1 MRTPCLAHSRRC
13 KTNVVTIGLDPH
25 PDSHTVA
32 ALDEN
37 GTTLASLTVSN
48 DTAGLA
54 RLHEFA
60 GSFPRY
66 RWAIEG
72 AANRFIL
79 PFVSALIAHGETI
92 HHIPPNLT
100 SQYRTRLGRKKN
112 DVVDASNAARALLA
126 NPELPVFHPGAGQRE
141 FQDLTRTQRRLS
153 EQLKANRMALQAL
166 DPGSSARSALTQ
178 VIHVLEEQ
186 LAELSEQ
193 MKKLVK
199 TLAPALLELLGVGPV
214 VASVILGEVGTIE
227 RFANEGQF
235 ASYCGAAPV
244 ERGSGKNSRMQLN
257 HGGNRRL
264 NWALHIIALT
274 RSRCDE
280 RTKTLLAKLKARGKT
295 QRASLRI
302 LKTYIARELF
312 RHLHQTVTPVLN
324 SGST

>member
-1 MRTPCLAHSRRC
+1 MI
-13 KTNVVTIGLDPH
+13 TIGLDPH

-37 GTTLASLTVSN
+37 GTTLKSLTVSN
-48 DTAGLA
+48 DAEGLA
-54 RLHEFA
+54 RLHQFA
-60 GSFPRY
+60 RSFPKR

-79 PFVSALIAHGETI
+79 PFVCELLERAGAV
-92 HHIPPNLT
+92 HHISPNLT
-100 SQYRTRLGRKKN
+100 SQYRARVGRKKN
-112 DVVDASNAARALLA
+112 DVVDASNAARALPA
-126 NPELPVFHPGAGQRE
+126 NPRLPVFRPSQYQRE
-141 FQDLTRTQRRLS
+141 FQDLTRTQRRPS

-166 DPGSSARSALTQ
+166 DTGSSARSALTL
-178 VIHVLEEQ
+178 VVRVLEEQ

-193 MKKLVK
+193 MKTMVK
-199 TLAPALLELLGVGPV
+199 TLEPTLLELLGVGPV
-214 VASVILGEVGTIE
+214 VASVILGEVGNIG
-227 RFANEGQF
+227 RFVNEGQF

-264 NWALHIIALT
+264 NWALHIVALT

-280 RTKTLLAKLKARGKT
+280 RTRTLLAKLKARGKT

-312 RHLHQTVTPVLN
+312 RYLKCSPSPAVAAFAT
-324 SGST
+324 

>member
-1 MRTPCLAHSRRC
+1 MI
-13 KTNVVTIGLDPH
+13 TIGLDPH

-37 GTTLASLTVSN
+37 GSTLASLTIAN
-48 DTAGLA
+48 NAEGLVQ
-54 RLHEFA
+54 LHRFA
-60 GSFPRY
+60 LPFSER

-79 PFVSALIAHGETI
+79 CFVNELPEQGEVV

-100 SQYRTRLGRKKN
+100 SQYRARLSRKKN
-112 DVVDASNAARALLA
+112 DVVDAQNAARALMA
-126 NPELPVFHPGAGQRE
+126 NPSLPTFCPGQHQRE
-141 FQDLTRTQRRLS
+141 LQELTRTQRRLS
-153 EQLKANRMALQAL
+153 EQLKANLMALQTL
-166 DPGSSARSALTQ
+166 EQGSSVRATLAQ
-178 VIHVLEEQ
+178 VIQVLEEQ
-186 LAELSEQ
+186 LEHLASQ
-193 MKKLVK
+193 MKTLVK
-199 TLAPALLELLGVGPV
+199 TLVPALLELLGLGPV
-214 VASVILGEVGTIE
+214 VASIVLGEVGTVG

-244 ERGSGKNSRMQLN
+244 ERGGGKNSRMQLN

-274 RSRCDE
+274 RSRCDK
-280 RTKTLLAKLKARGKT
+280 RTKALLARLKARGKT

-312 RHLHQTVTPVLN
+312 RHLRHSLSLVWL
-324 SGST
+324 S

>member
-1 MRTPCLAHSRRC
+1 MI
-13 KTNVVTIGLDPH
+13 TIGLDPH

-37 GTTLASLTVSN
+37 GTTLKSLTVSN
-48 DTAGLA
+48 DTKGLA
-54 RLHEFA
+54 QLHQFA
-60 GSFPRY
+60 GSFPRC

-79 PFVSALIAHGETI
+79 PFVSELLERGEAV

-100 SQYRTRLGRKKN
+100 SQYRARLSRKKN

-126 NPELPVFHPGAGQRE
+126 NPKLPVFRPSQYQRE

-166 DPGSSARSALTQ
+166 DMGSSARSALTQ
-178 VIHVLEEQ
+178 VIR
-186 LAELSEQ
+186 
-193 MKKLVK
+193 KTLVK
-199 TLAPALLELLGVGPV
+199 THAPALLALLGVGPV
-214 VASVILGEVGTIE
+214 VASVILGEVGNIG

-235 ASYCGAAPV
+235 ANYCGAAPV
-244 ERGSGKNSRMQLN
+244 ERGSGKHSRMQLN
-257 HGGNRRL
+257 YGGNRRL
-264 NWALHIIALT
+264 NWALHIVALT

-280 RTKTLLAKLKARGKT
+280 KTRTLLAKLKARGKT

-312 RHLHQTVTPVLN
+312 RHLSRTKYPVVSL
-324 SGST
+324 GST

>member
-1 MRTPCLAHSRRC
+1 MI
-13 KTNVVTIGLDPH
+13 TIGLDPH

-37 GTTLASLTVSN
+37 GTTLASLTVLN
-48 DTAGLA
+48 DAEGLA
-54 RLHEFA
+54 RLHQFTLP
-60 GSFPRY
+60 FPEH
-66 RWAIEG
+66 RWAVEG

-79 PFVSALIAHGETI
+79 PFVGELLKQGETV

-100 SQYRTRLGRKKN
+100 SQYRARLSRKKN
-112 DVVDASNAARALLA
+112 DVVDASNAARALPA
-126 NPELPVFHPGAGQRE
+126 NPELPAFRPSEGQRA

-166 DPGSSARSALTQ
+166 DPSSSARSALTQ

-186 LAELSEQ
+186 LANLSKQ
-193 MKKLVK
+193 MKTLVK
-199 TLAPALLELLGVGPV
+199 TLAPTLLELLGVGPV

-264 NWALHIIALT
+264 NWALHIVALT

-280 RTKTLLAKLKARGKT
+280 RTRTLLAKLKARGKT

-302 LKTYIARELF
+302 LKTYIAREMF
-312 RHLHQTVTPVLN
+312 RYLKCSPSPALVAVKT
-324 SGST
+324 

>member
-1 MRTPCLAHSRRC
+1 MI
-13 KTNVVTIGLDPH
+13 TIGLDPH

-48 DTAGLA
+48 DAEGLA
-54 RLHEFA
+54 RLHQFTLP
-60 GSFPRY
+60 FPEH
-66 RWAIEG
+66 RWAVEG

-79 PFVSALIAHGETI
+79 PFVCELLKQGETV

-100 SQYRTRLGRKKN
+100 SQYRARLSRKKN

-126 NPELPVFHPGAGQRE
+126 NPELPAFRPSEGQRE

-166 DPGSSARSALTQ
+166 DPSSSARSALTQ

-186 LAELSEQ
+186 LANLSKQ
-193 MKKLVK
+193 MKTLVK
-199 TLAPALLELLGVGPV
+199 TLAPTLLELLGVGPV

-264 NWALHIIALT
+264 NWAMHIVALT

-280 RTKTLLAKLKARGKT
+280 RTRTLLAKLKARGKT

-302 LKTYIARELF
+302 LKTYIAREMF
-312 RHLHQTVTPVLN
+312 RYLKCSPSPALVAVKT
-324 SGST
+324 

>member
-1 MRTPCLAHSRRC
+1 MI
-13 KTNVVTIGLDPH
+13 TIGLDPH

-37 GTTLASLTVSN
+37 GRVLAALTVANSGE
-48 DTAGLA
+48 GLTQ
-54 RLHEFA
+54 LHQFA
-60 GSFPRY
+60 FPFSER

-79 PFVSALIAHGETI
+79 PFVCTLLEQGEVV

-100 SQYRTRLGRKKN
+100 SQYRARLSRKKN
-112 DVVDASNAARALLA
+112 DVVDAQNAARVLMA
-126 NPELPVFHPGAGQRE
+126 NPSLPTCPGQHQRE
-141 FQDLTRTQRRLS
+141 LQDLSRTQRRLS
-153 EQLKANRMALQAL
+153 EQLKANKMALQTL
-166 DPGSSARSALTQ
+166 EQCSSVRATLAQ
-178 VIHVLEEQ
+178 VIQVLEQ
-186 LAELSEQ
+186 LEHLANQ
-193 MKKLVK
+193 MKVLVK
-199 TLAPALLELLGVGPV
+199 TLAPALLELMGVGPV
-214 VASVILGEVGTIE
+214 VASVVLGEVGTVG

-244 ERGSGKNSRMQLN
+244 ERGSGKNSPMQLN

-280 RTKTLLAKLKARGKT
+280 RTKTLLARLKARGKT

-312 RHLHQTVTPVLN
+312 RHLRRSLSPGLALIMT
-324 SGST
+324 

>member
-1 MRTPCLAHSRRC
+1 M
-13 KTNVVTIGLDPH
+13 VTIGLDPH
-25 PDSHTVA
+25 PDSHTVV
-32 ALDEN
+32 ALDDN
-37 GTTLASLTVSN
+37 GMTLASLTVVN
-48 DTAGLA
+48 DAEGLA
-54 RLHEFA
+54 LLHQFTLP
-60 GSFPRY
+60 FPER
-66 RWAIEG
+66 RWAVEG

-79 PFVSALIAHGETI
+79 PFVSELLKQGETV

-100 SQYRTRLGRKKN
+100 SQYRARLSRKKN

-126 NPELPVFHPGAGQRE
+126 NPELPAFRPSEGQRE

-166 DPGSSARSALTQ
+166 DTGSSARSALTQ
-178 VIHVLEEQ
+178 VIQVLEEQ
-186 LAELSEQ
+186 LADLSKQ
-193 MKKLVK
+193 MKTLVK
-199 TLAPALLELLGVGPV
+199 SLAPTLLELLGVGPV
-214 VASVILGEVGTIE
+214 VASVILGEVGNIR
-227 RFANEGQF
+227 RFTNEGQF

-264 NWALHIIALT
+264 NWALHIVALT

-280 RTKTLLAKLKARGKT
+280 RTRTLLAKLKARGKT

-312 RHLHQTVTPVLN
+312 RYLKCSPSPALAAFAT
-324 SGST
+324 

>member
-1 MRTPCLAHSRRC
+1 M
-13 KTNVVTIGLDPH
+13 VTIGLDPH

-37 GTTLASLTVSN
+37 GTTLASLAVAN
-48 DTAGLA
+48 NAEGLMK
-54 RLHEFA
+54 LHQFA
-60 GSFPRY
+60 LPFPKR
-66 RWAIEG
+66 RWAVEG

-79 PFVSALIAHGETI
+79 PFVCELLKQGETV

-100 SQYRTRLGRKKN
+100 SQYRARLSRKKN

-126 NPELPVFHPGAGQRE
+126 NPELPAFRPSEGQRE

-166 DPGSSARSALTQ
+166 DPSSSARSALTQ

-186 LAELSEQ
+186 LAELSKQ
-193 MKKLVK
+193 MKTLVK

-280 RTKTLLAKLKARGKT
+280 RTRTLLAKLKARGKT
-295 QRASLRI
+295 QRASLRV

-312 RHLHQTVTPVLN
+312 RHLKHTTSPAIAAAK
-324 SGST
+324 T

>member
-1 MRTPCLAHSRRC
+1 MI
-13 KTNVVTIGLDPH
+13 TIGLDPH

-37 GTTLASLTVSN
+37 GTTLKSLTVSN
-48 DTAGLA
+48 DTEGIAQ
-54 RLHEFA
+54 LHQFA
-60 GSFPRY
+60 GSFPRC

-79 PFVSALIAHGETI
+79 PFVYELLEQGEAV

-100 SQYRTRLGRKKN
+100 SQYRARLSRKKN

-126 NPELPVFHPGAGQRE
+126 NPKLPVFRPSQYQRE

-166 DPGSSARSALTQ
+166 DPDSSARSALTQ
-178 VIHVLEEQ
+178 VIQILEEQ
-186 LAELSEQ
+186 LAGLSEQ
-193 MKKLVK
+193 LKTLVK
-199 TLAPALLELLGVGPV
+199 TLAPALLALLGVGPV
-214 VASVILGEVGTIE
+214 VASVILGEVGNIG

-235 ASYCGAAPV
+235 ANYCGAAPV
-244 ERGSGKNSRMQLN
+244 ERGSGKHSRMQLN
-257 HGGNRRL
+257 YGGNRRL
-264 NWALHIIALT
+264 NWALHIVALT

-280 RTKTLLAKLKARGKT
+280 KTRTLLAKLKARGKT

-312 RHLHQTVTPVLN
+312 RHLSRTKYPVVSL
-324 SGST
+324 GST